1 MNRKLLQ
8 SVREYKKQAFLAP
21 VLVVLEVLLE
31 VLIPLLMANI
41 IDVGIMNGDMNY
53 IIKVGL
59 LLVVMAMVSLFF
71 GAKAGQV
78 AAVAGRTPG
87 KAAKLAGEFQIPG
100 VYEDY
105 EEMLK
110 KEQLDAVLTSKNV
123 LVSLEAAEQF
133 KLAFS
138 AGVQLERETRDAFQK
153 FQYE

>member
-1 MNRKLLQ
+1 MEGKFR
-8 SVREYKKQAFLAP
+8 F
-21 VLVVLEVLLE
+21 
-31 VLIPLLMANI
+31 
-41 IDVGIMNGDMNY
+41 GIM
-53 IIKVGL
+53 
-59 LLVVMAMVSLFF
+59 
-71 GAKAGQV
+71 GAGNITRQFCDAVQRTGIAVV